1 MEDRGLRPAGRGGPP
16 RDLRRRLLSLSRGPK
31 TRTAG
36 ADSEAVVG
44 GSLTGMIIAAV
55 CFLVI
60 LAAIG
65 WGIYEVYRIGH
76 PAPAK

>member
-1 MEDRGLRPAGRGGPP
+1 
-16 RDLRRRLLSLSRGPK
+16 
-31 TRTAG
+31 
-36 ADSEAVVG
+36 
-44 GSLTGMIIAAV
+44 V